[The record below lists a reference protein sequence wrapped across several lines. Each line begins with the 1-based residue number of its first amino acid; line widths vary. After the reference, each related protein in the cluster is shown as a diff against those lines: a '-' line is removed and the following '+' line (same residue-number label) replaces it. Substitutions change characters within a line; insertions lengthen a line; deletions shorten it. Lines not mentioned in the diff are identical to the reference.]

1 LISFFI
7 FQQLQYL
14 LMRNPGYRKPHLR
27 VLRKNAMKL
36 YRPYT
41 LIPSSRL
48 SEDYDE
54 KDIRIDWICYLRDQ
68 PLCPYQEL
76 IEKYAGLKKSGENIR
91 WIIERANNFL
101 SETEVEELDRYLKQ
115 RYGFSL
121 SVEAFETPL
130 NLRKLPWFKENH
142 VNSAIICRDP
152 NEPFCLSVSILGM
165 VSPIKDLDSVRTV
178 NEFLEEIDR
187 QNGN

>member
-1 LISFFI
+1 
-7 FQQLQYL
+7 
-14 LMRNPGYRKPHLR
+14 
-27 VLRKNAMKL
+27 MKL
-36 YRPYT
+36 FRPFT
-41 LIPSSRL
+41 LIPPSRL
-48 SEDYDE
+48 SDDYEE
-54 KDIRIDWICYLRDQ
+54 KDIRIDWICYLRDF
-68 PLCPYQEL
+68 PLLPYQQL
-76 IEKYAGLKKSGENIR
+76 IEDYAKIEKSGENIR
-91 WIIERANNFL
+91 WIIERTNNFL
-101 SETEVEELDRYLKQ
+101 SKAEVEELGHYLEQ

-121 SVEAFETPL
+121 DVEAFETPL

-178 NEFLEEIDR
+178 NEFLEEIDK

>member
-1 LISFFI
+1 
-7 FQQLQYL
+7 
-14 LMRNPGYRKPHLR
+14 
-27 VLRKNAMKL
+27 MKL

-48 SEDYDE
+48 SNDYEE
-54 KDIRIDWICYLRDQ
+54 KDIRIDWICYLRDF
-68 PLCPYQEL
+68 PLLPYQQL
-76 IEKYAGLKKSGENIR
+76 IEDYAKLENSGENIR
-91 WIIERANNFL
+91 WIIERTNNFL
-101 SETEVEELDRYLKQ
+101 SEAEVEELTHYLEQ
-115 RYGFSL
+115 HYGFSL
-121 SVEAFETPL
+121 DVEAFETPL

-142 VNSAIICRDP
+142 VNSAIICRDL

-178 NEFLEEIDR
+178 NEFLEEIDK

>member
-1 LISFFI
+1 
-7 FQQLQYL
+7 
-14 LMRNPGYRKPHLR
+14 
-27 VLRKNAMKL
+27 MKL
-36 YRPYT
+36 FRPFT

-48 SEDYDE
+48 YEDYDE
-54 KDIRIDWICYLRDQ
+54 KDIRIDWICYLRDF
-68 PLCPYQEL
+68 PLMPFEKL
-76 IEKYAGLKKSGENIR
+76 IENYVELNNSGENIK

-101 SETEVEELDRYLKQ
+101 SEAEVEELSYYLEQ
-115 RYGFSL
+115 RYGFSMDF
-121 SVEAFETPL
+121 EAFETPL

-152 NEPFCLSVSILGM
+152 GEPFCLSISVLGM

>member
-1 LISFFI
+1 
-7 FQQLQYL
+7 
-14 LMRNPGYRKPHLR
+14 
-27 VLRKNAMKL
+27 MKL

-48 SEDYDE
+48 IEDYEE
-54 KDIRIDWICYLRDQ
+54 KDIRIDWVCYLRDF
-68 PLCPYQEL
+68 PLIPYQKL
-76 IEKYAGLKKSGENIR
+76 IENYVELNNSGENIK

-101 SETEVEELDRYLKQ
+101 SEAEVEELSHYLEQ

-121 SVEAFETPL
+121 DVESFETPL

-152 NEPFCLSVSILGM
+152 QEPFCLSVSILGM

-178 NEFLEEIDR
+178 NEFLEEIDK
-187 QNGN
+187 QNGI

>member
-1 LISFFI
+1 
-7 FQQLQYL
+7 
-14 LMRNPGYRKPHLR
+14 
-27 VLRKNAMKL
+27 MKL
-36 YRPYT
+36 FRPFT

-48 SEDYDE
+48 SDDYEE
-54 KDIRIDWICYLRDQ
+54 KDIRIDWICYLRDF
-68 PLCPYQEL
+68 PLLPYQQL
-76 IEKYAGLKKSGENIR
+76 IEDYAKIEKSGENIR
-91 WIIERANNFL
+91 WIIERTNNFL
-101 SETEVEELDRYLKQ
+101 SKAEVEELGHYLEQ

-121 SVEAFETPL
+121 DVEAFETPL

-178 NEFLEEIDR
+178 NEFLEEIDK

>member
-1 LISFFI
+1 
-7 FQQLQYL
+7 
-14 LMRNPGYRKPHLR
+14 
-27 VLRKNAMKL
+27 MKL

-41 LIPSSRL
+41 LISSSRL

-54 KDIRIDWICYLRDQ
+54 KDIRIDWICYLRDH
-68 PLCPYQEL
+68 PLQPYQKL
-76 IEKYAGLKKSGENIR
+76 IEDYVEIKNSGENIN

-101 SETEVEELDRYLKQ
+101 SKGEVDELSRYLEQ

-121 SVEAFETPL
+121 DVEAFETPL
-130 NLRKLPWFKENH
+130 NRGKLPWFKENH

-178 NEFLEEIDR
+178 NEFLEEIDK
-187 QNGN
+187 QNGK